1 MDGRIPFRVAIVGVV
16 AGLLAVTCSAL
27 IAYGLHA
34 NQANYEILKRLYIDQ
49 VAQAAVRE
57 VERLPR
63 TASQRLR
70 IERERF
76 ESGQYAGR
84 EELALAAA
92 LGGVLRAEPNV
103 QWLSYGDATGR
114 FAGARR
120 LSAGDIVLNVSDP
133 RRNGGV
139 PREFRAATL
148 EPYVQSPPLGAY
160 DPRTRG
166 WYQRASESPDSIV
179 WMPPYTFA
187 EGVTGI
193 TAAAAV
199 RDGERVRGVLTVDFT
214 LAGLAGVLEKIELD
228 GGGVMLFDHAGELL
242 AGLPGADREAAIRA
256 VKEWHGLPL
265 APDTV
270 RRRETVVDGTKW
282 EVAARALPPDA
293 GPDWMVVA
301 AVREEAFMGTVY
313 ANRRVAVA
321 IVLIGVALAIVVGTL
336 IANAIARSLGNAARA
351 LDRVAKYQL
360 EDPAPPS
367 SVLREVFR
375 LQRAVRRVTASLR
388 SFTRYAPEEIVRDV
402 VATGREAMLSGHRR
416 EVTVL
421 FSDLRGFTGFAEK
434 VAPEEVVAIL
444 NDHFELVV
452 AILARHGGFVVDF
465 LGDAVF
471 AAFGALEAHADH
483 AEHAVAC
490 AIEMQRARAARNEEN
505 RARGWPPM
513 EMGVG
518 IGTGAAVV
526 GNMGSLRRIK
536 YGVVGHVVN
545 VAARIETFTVG
556 GQVLVSEATRQAL
569 GERLVAE
576 GPLEVEGK
584 GVSGTLRVWEVLAL
598 RGETT
603 RVLPA
608 AVRDLVPLQDAIEAG
623 VRLVLGK
630 QVDPQVYPARVARL
644 GATGAEIESNAPL
657 AMFGSLQVLLPM
669 EPALAVDGKVVEL
682 TERDG
687 VAHALARFTG
697 VDWENQARIE
707 AYAREKSRQGY
718 DAASK
723 P

>member
-1 MDGRIPFRVAIVGVV
+1 MDGRIPFRVALVTVV
-16 AGLLAVTCSAL
+16 VGLLAVTCGAL
-27 IAYGLHA
+27 ITYGLYA
-34 NQANYEILKRLYIDQ
+34 NQHNYEILKRQYIDQ
-49 VAQAAVRE
+49 VAQAAARE
-57 VERLPR
+57 VARLPR
-63 TASQRLR
+63 TAAQRLR
-70 IERERF
+70 IERQRF

-84 EELALAAA
+84 DELALAAVLA
-92 LGGVLRAEPNV
+92 GVLQAEPEV

-120 LSAGDIVLNVSDP
+120 ASGDDIFLNVSDP

-139 PREFRAATL
+139 PREFRAGTL
-148 EPYVQSPPLGAY
+148 QPFLPDKPLAPY

-166 WYQRASESPDSIV
+166 WYQRALESPDAIV
-179 WMPPYTFA
+179 WLPPYGFA

-199 RDGERVRGVLTVDFT
+199 RGGEGVRGVLTVDFT
-214 LAGLAGVLEKIELD
+214 VAGLERALQAIELE
-228 GGGVMLFDHAGELL
+228 GGAVMLFDYSGNLL
-242 AGLPGADREAAIRA
+242 AGPPGAEREAAIHGVRD
-256 VKEWHGLPL
+256 WQGLPL

-270 RRRETVVDGTKW
+270 RRREIELAGTRW
-282 EVAARALPPDA
+282 EVAGRSLPPGA
-293 GPDWMVVA
+293 GPDWMVVT
-301 AVREEAFMGTVY
+301 AVREEAFMGAVY
-313 ANRRVAVA
+313 ANRRAAIA
-321 IVLIGVALAIVVGTL
+321 IVLCGVALAIVVGTL
-336 IANAIARSLGNAARA
+336 IANAIARSLGSAARA

-402 VATGREAMLSGHRR
+402 VATGREAMLSGERR

-434 VAPEEVVAIL
+434 LRPEEVVAIL
-444 NDHFELVV
+444 NDHFELLVTL
-452 AILARHGGFVVDF
+452 IARHGGFVVDF

-471 AAFGALEAHADH
+471 AVFGALEAHADH
-483 AEHAVAC
+483 AERAVAC

-505 RARGWPPM
+505 RARGWPRM

-526 GNMGSLRRIK
+526 GNMGALRRIK

-545 VAARIETFTVG
+545 LAARIETFTIG
-556 GQVLVSEATRQAL
+556 GQVLVSEATRRSL
-569 GERLVAE
+569 GERVMADGPVEVA
-576 GPLEVEGK
+576 GK
-584 GVSGTLRVWEVLAL
+584 GVSENLRLWEVLAL
-598 RGETT
+598 RGETM

-608 AVRDLVPLQDAIEAG
+608 VVHDLVVLEPALDAG

-630 QVDPQVYPARVARL
+630 QVDPQVHPARLRKL
-644 GATGAEIESNAPL
+644 GAAGAEFQSPAPIGMFAAVQMLL
-657 AMFGSLQVLLPM
+657 ADSLVI
-669 EPALAVDGKVVEL
+669 DGKVVEL

-687 VAHALARFTG
+687 VPSALVRFTG
-697 VDWENQARIE
+697 VDWETRARID
-707 AYAREKSRQGY
+707 AFARERSLRGY

>member
-1 MDGRIPFRVAIVGVV
+1 MDGRIPFRVAIVTVV
-16 AGLLAVTCSAL
+16 VGLLAVTCGAL
-27 IAYGLHA
+27 ITYGLYT
-34 NQANYEILKRLYIDQ
+34 NQRNYEILKRQYIDQ
-49 VAQAAVRE
+49 VAQAAARE
-57 VERLPR
+57 VGRLPR
-63 TASQRLR
+63 TAAQRLR
-70 IERERF
+70 IERQRF

-84 EELALAAA
+84 DELALAAVLA
-92 LGGVLRAEPNV
+92 GVLQAEPDV

-120 LSAGDIVLNVSDP
+120 ASGNDIVLNVSDP
-133 RRNGGV
+133 RRDSGV
-139 PREFRAATL
+139 PREFRAGTL
-148 EPYVQSPPLGAY
+148 EPFLPDKPLGPY
-160 DPRTRG
+160 DPRTRA
-166 WYQRASESPDSIV
+166 WYQRAVEAPDATV

-199 RDGERVRGVLTVDFT
+199 RDSEGVRGVITVDFT
-214 LAGLAGVLEKIELD
+214 LAGLERALQAIELE
-228 GGGVMLFDHAGELL
+228 GGAVMLFDYAGNFL
-242 AGLPGADREAAIRA
+242 AGPPGAEREAAIRG
-256 VKEWHGLPL
+256 VRDWQGLPL
-265 APDTV
+265 ASDTV
-270 RRRETVVDGTKW
+270 RRREIEADGTKW
-282 EVAARALPPDA
+282 EVAARSLAQGA
-293 GPDWMVVA
+293 GPDWMVVT
-301 AVREEAFMGTVY
+301 AVREEAFMGAVY
-313 ANRRVAVA
+313 ANRRASVM
-321 IVLIGVALAIVVGTL
+321 IVLVGVALSIVVGTL

-402 VATGREAMLSGHRR
+402 VATGREAMLSGERR

-434 VAPEEVVAIL
+434 LRPEEVVAIL
-444 NDHFELVV
+444 NDHFELLV

-471 AAFGALEAHADH
+471 AVFGALEAHADH
-483 AEHAVAC
+483 TERAVAC

-518 IGTGAAVV
+518 IGTGTAVV

-545 VAARIETFTVG
+545 LAARIETFTVG
-556 GQVLVSEATRQAL
+556 GQVFVSEATRQAL
-569 GERLVAE
+569 GERLIVE
-576 GPLEVEGK
+576 GPHEVEGK
-584 GVSGTLRVWEVLAL
+584 GVSAPVRVWEVLAL
-598 RGETT
+598 RGETAS
-603 RVLPA
+603 VLPDP
-608 AVRDLVPLQDAIEAG
+608 VRDLVVLGHPFEAG
-623 VRLVLGK
+623 VRRVEGK
-630 QVDPQVYPARVARL
+630 QVDAQVHPARLARL
-644 GATGAEIESNAPL
+644 GATGAELECSAAL
-657 AMFGSLQVLLPM
+657 AMFGALQVILPAK
-669 EPALAVDGKVVEL
+669 PALTVDGKVVEL

-687 VAHALARFTG
+687 LSSALVRFTG
-697 VDWENQARIE
+697 LDWQTRDRIE
-707 AYAREKSRQGY
+707 AFARERSRQGY
-718 DAASK
+718 DAASR

>member
-1 MDGRIPFRVAIVGVV
+1 M
-16 AGLLAVTCSAL
+16 
-27 IAYGLHA
+27 
-34 NQANYEILKRLYIDQ
+34 
-49 VAQAAVRE
+49 
-57 VERLPR
+57 
-63 TASQRLR
+63 
-70 IERERF
+70 
-76 ESGQYAGR
+76 
-84 EELALAAA
+84 
-92 LGGVLRAEPNV
+92 

-166 WYQRASESPDSIV
+166 WYQRALEAPDAIV

-214 LAGLAGVLEKIELD
+214 AGLAGVLSKRSSSTAEA
-228 GGGVMLFDHAGELL
+228 VMLFDHAGELSP
-242 AGLPGADREAAIRA
+242 ARRA
-256 VKEWHGLPL
+256 RS
-265 APDTV
+265 A
-270 RRRETVVDGTKW
+270 RRRSAACKDGRT
-282 EVAARALPPDA
+282 AARAGYGAAARDRGGRNEVGSGGPRAAA
-293 GPDWMVVA
+293 GRRAGLDGRRR
-301 AVREEAFMGTVY
+301 VREEAFMGTVY
-313 ANRRVAVA
+313 ANRRVAIA
-321 IVLIGVALAIVVGTL
+321 IVLTGVAVAIVVGTL
-336 IANAIARSLGNAARA
+336 IANAIARSLENAARA

-360 EDPAPPS
+360 EDPAPPR

-388 SFTRYAPEEIVRDV
+388 SFTRYAPEEIVRDI
-402 VATGREAMLSGHRR
+402 VATGREAMLSGSRR
-416 EVTVL
+416 DVTVL
-421 FSDLRGFTGFAEK
+421 FSDFRGFTAFAERLP
-434 VAPEEVVAIL
+434 PEEVVAIL

-471 AAFGALEAHADH
+471 AAFGALETQADH
-483 AEHAVAC
+483 AERAVAC
-490 AIEMQRARAARNEEN
+490 AIEMQHARAARNEEN

-569 GERLVAE
+569 GERLIAE

-598 RGETT
+598 RGETA
-603 RVLPA
+603 RVLPDPVRSLCRPRCSARGRRTPHSRQADRCAGSPRTRA
-608 AVRDLVPLQDAIEAG
+608 ATGRRRRRNRVEGASRG
-623 VRLVLGK
+623 VRRAPVAFLRWSRRSPWTGK
-630 QVDPQVYPARVARL
+630 
-644 GATGAEIESNAPL
+644 
-657 AMFGSLQVLLPM
+657 
-669 EPALAVDGKVVEL
+669 
-682 TERDG
+682 
-687 VAHALARFTG
+687 
-697 VDWENQARIE
+697 
-707 AYAREKSRQGY
+707 
-718 DAASK
+718 
-723 P
+723 